1 MHYSKSY
8 PSRARAVITLA
19 LCLVIPVMT
28 FGQAAGND
36 EEVLEK
42 IEYPPRFQVELIVFR
57 QLYPKPG
64 NEQFNP
70 PYDPFSTA
78 SLDELDALLSEIG
91 DPDDFALVDPSIIT
105 DTLAGEELATGKS
118 DDPLEDLEG
127 DEEPEPGR
135 ELQIVE
141 DEEQWQLADVI
152 ERISNSRDFQL
163 LTYQVWQQDGVL
175 FDETETFVLPVIDN
189 DAGLLEGTATL
200 SLSRFL
206 HLLVEIDW
214 LPREK
219 NEGFP
224 LYRGLAGLIAKPT
237 PYSIKESRLVLRS
250 GDIHYFDHPHF
261 GVVAQIKRVE
271 EIEPE
276 LDEDGNPII
285 PDDAAA
291 ATS

>member
-1 MHYSKSY
+1 
-8 PSRARAVITLA
+8 
-19 LCLVIPVMT
+19 MT
-28 FGQAAGND
+28 FGQAAEND
-36 EEVLEK
+36 EEVLET

-70 PYDPFSTA
+70 PHDPFSTA

-105 DTLAGEELATGKS
+105 DTLAGTSGDDEDDARLAGEELATGKS

-135 ELQIVE
+135 EMQIVE

-175 FDETETFVLPVIDN
+175 FDATETFVLPVIDN

-261 GVVAQIKRVE
+261 GVVALIKRVE

-276 LDEDGNPII
+276 MDEDGNPII

>member
-1 MHYSKSY
+1 
-8 PSRARAVITLA
+8 
-19 LCLVIPVMT
+19 MT

-36 EEVLEK
+36 EEVLET

-105 DTLAGEELATGKS
+105 DTLAGTSGDDEDDARLAGEELATGKS
-118 DDPLEDLEG
+118 DDPLGDLEG
-127 DEEPEPGR
+127 DEEPKPGR

-141 DEEQWQLADVI
+141 DEEQWQLAEVT

-261 GVVAQIKRVE
+261 GVVALIKRVE
-271 EIEPE
+271 ELEPE